1 MTLLYSRSS
10 ALSGCAT
17 RIVLEV
23 TERSSLDRVGD
34 VKGRAQE
41 LRAIGY
47 KLAIDDLGAGYAG
60 LSSFAQLEPDI
71 AKLDMSLIRD
81 IDGSA
86 QKQSIVKSMI
96 DVCRN
101 ELGVAVVC
109 EGVETLA
116 ERDTLGDLGS
126 DTSKAISRPAR
137 GRLLRRHAGARTSL
151 ERGEWESTKQ
161 PRQPARP
168 PRLQ

>member
-1 MTLLYSRSS
+1 L
-10 ALSGCAT
+10 
-17 RIVLEV
+17 
-23 TERSSLDRVGD
+23 
-34 VKGRAQE
+34 
-41 LRAIGY
+41 GY

-81 IDGSA
+81 IDGSL

-116 ERDTLGDLGS
+116 ERDTLGKLGS
-126 DTSKAISRPAR
+126 DTQQGYFFGRPV
-137 GRLLRRHAGARTSL
+137 AGFSA
-151 ERGEWESTKQ
+151 
-161 PRQPARP
+161 PRWSQAPSA
-168 PRLQ
+168 